1 MKKKI
6 IAIAL
11 CAALAVGGA
20 VAGSLA
26 FFTDTDA
33 VTNTFSVGDIDIEL
47 DEAPVDADGKETT
60 GNRVTE
66 NSYKLLPGHK
76 YDKDPTVHIMP
87 NSVDCYVFVRVDNQ
101 LTENHSDHDVHT
113 AECGETCAYHKNA
126 CSTIAEQIAANGW
139 LPVAD
144 TDNVYYYAAAKG
156 ANENKA
162 LNDKGAIATSTAQVD
177 LVVFENF
184 WINENLLAQNGDDEK
199 TGPEYLSHWDGK
211 KVIVTAYAVQA
222 EGFTTAKDAWDVAGS
237 KIDTPTPTPDTEDP
251 DDLFG
256 NTDYIPV

>member
-26 FFTDTDA
+26 FFTDTDS
-33 VTNTFSVGDIDIEL
+33 VENTFSVGDIDIKL
-47 DEAPVDADGKETT
+47 DEARVDNVT
-60 GNRVTE
+60 GLAPDKNDRVTK

-101 LTENHSDHDVHT
+101 LTENHSDHTDVHT
-113 AECGETCAYHKNA
+113 AECDKDCTYHTD

-139 LPVAD
+139 LPVAG

-184 WINENLLAQNGDDEK
+184 WINENLLAQNGNK
-199 TGPEYLSHWDGK
+199 NLTGPEYLSHWDK
-211 KVIVTAYAVQA
+211 KQVIVTAYAVQA
-222 EGFTTAKDAWDVAGS
+222 DGFTTAKDAWDVAGS
-237 KIDTPTPTPDTEDP
+237 KIETPTDEGVIPPAPSTNPDT
-251 DDLFG
+251 LK
-256 NTDYIPV
+256 